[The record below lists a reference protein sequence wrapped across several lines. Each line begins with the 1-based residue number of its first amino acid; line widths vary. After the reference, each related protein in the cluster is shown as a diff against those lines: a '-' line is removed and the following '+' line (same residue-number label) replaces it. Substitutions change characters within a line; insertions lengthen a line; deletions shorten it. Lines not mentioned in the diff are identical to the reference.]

1 MGHKAT
7 DCWDHPNNK
16 DKPRPSRFQKR
27 NETSRPSRPNFRSNH
42 TQTAAANT
50 TTAAPKLTCTYCQ
63 RQNHTEEYCF
73 KKKADQR
80 NKSSPYEGADVIL
93 VAAPKELGLATSHK
107 ISDTI
112 FIGDSG
118 ATCHMR
124 YSSSGMF
131 DLVTCQTA
139 ATVGNNETMYSQAKG
154 SFKGTV
160 FNTDGTS
167 FPLILTDVLYVP
179 DLCLT

>member
-1 MGHKAT
+1 MGQKAT

-27 NETSRPSRPNFRSNH
+27 NDVPRPTRPPFRPNQ
-42 TQTAAANT
+42 TQNAAANT
-50 TTAAPKLTCTYCQ
+50 TTATSKLKCNYCQ
-63 RQNHTEEYCF
+63 LQNHTKEHCF
-73 KKKADQR
+73 KKQTDQR
-80 NKSSPYEGADVIL
+80 NKSNHNPNEAADVIF
-93 VAAPKELGLATSHK
+93 VAAPQELILATSHK

-131 DLVTCQTA
+131 DLVPCQA
-139 ATVGNNETMYSQAKG
+139 AVAVGNSETMYSQAKG
-154 SFKGTV
+154 SFRDTV
-160 FNTDGTS
+160 HNTDRKK
-167 FPLILTDVLYVP
+167 
-179 DLCLT
+179 

>member
-27 NETSRPSRPNFRSNH
+27 NDSSRPTRPPFRPNQ

-50 TTAAPKLTCTYCQ
+50 TTATPKLTCTYCQ

-80 NKSSPYEGADVIL
+80 NKSGHNPNEAADVIL
-93 VAAPKELGLATSHK
+93 VAAPRELGLTTANK

-131 DLVTCQTA
+131 DLVPCQTA
-139 ATVGNNETMYSQAKG
+139 VTVGNNET
-154 SFKGTV
+154 
-160 FNTDGTS
+160 
-167 FPLILTDVLYVP
+167 I
-179 DLCLT
+179 